1 MPKLR
6 SLLILLA
13 VLTLSSCA
21 RGISVGSATP
31 AETFSISVENLT
43 GTTMVVSYDDGRGNA
58 TLGTVEAGSTER
70 FIIAAPAT
78 QTVTVR
84 GTPITGSRTSGPY
97 TVTLVAGTT
106 QQVRLR

>member
-1 MPKLR
+1 MP
-6 SLLILLA
+6 
-13 VLTLSSCA
+13 
-21 RGISVGSATP
+21 GATP
-31 AETFSISVENLT
+31 IEHRTP
-43 GTTMVVSYDDGRGNA
+43 GRTY
-58 TLGTVEAGSTER
+58 TLGTVEAGGTER

-84 GTPITGSRTSGPY
+84 GAAITGSRTAGPY